1 MFACVC
7 VCVCLYVLMWNPFDG
22 EILMTMVMTM
32 TMIIVNI
39 MDHFLFCFVFFF
51 KFWLR
56 DELFFFF
63 TPSFQREVGELYSDI
78 Q

>member
-1 MFACVC
+1 
-7 VCVCLYVLMWNPFDG
+7 
-22 EILMTMVMTM
+22 MTMVMTM

-56 DELFFFF
+56 DELFFFYPF
-63 TPSFQREVGELYSDI
+63 ISEGSRRIIQRHSMKSMRSLPPPSS
-78 Q
+78 